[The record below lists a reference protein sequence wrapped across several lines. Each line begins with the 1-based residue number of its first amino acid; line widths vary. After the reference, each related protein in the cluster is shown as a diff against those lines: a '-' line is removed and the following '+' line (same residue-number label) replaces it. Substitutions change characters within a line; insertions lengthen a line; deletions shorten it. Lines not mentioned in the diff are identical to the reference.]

1 MEERD
6 SRRGKPTVN
15 NEGLRWMRTRG
26 ICAWWLFCFGFA
38 CKLQAETLGNS
49 GGSLINKRVGKPD
62 MDRDTRHS
70 SLGRILV

>member
-1 MEERD
+1 MD
-6 SRRGKPTVN
+6 AD
-15 NEGLRWMRTRG
+15 EGDLRVV
-26 ICAWWLFCFGFA
+26 AFCFGFA

-70 SLGRILV
+70 SLGCILV